1 MRAIRNV
8 HGYLRC
14 MPSILWGGGVKG
26 QLETQNL
33 PEEV

>member
-8 HGYLRC
+8 HGYLRY
-14 MPSILWGGGVKG
+14 MPSILWGRVKG